1 MPVRMAT
8 LLAKHALLASG
19 FLQRPGDALSWAR
32 YRALHEA
39 IRLPL
44 LGLQRL
50 SFAMAGPRP
59 APDPALVRSVRRRYG
74 ELLAQD
80 FENARRGLY
89 PMQLLLDL
97 PLGAY
102 ARRLPRLLLDVP
114 SVLGRIKAR
123 DYRDLP
129 GSVDLEG
136 YPAYYRRNFHWQTDG
151 YLSRHSA
158 EIYDLGV
165 ELLFLGCADVMRRQ
179 TLAEVVRRKPPGP
192 VRLLDVGAGTGRFL
206 GQAARSLPGSEL
218 VGVELSPWYQSFA
231 QTATANT
238 GAEQRVRIEVATP
251 NALPFEDRSFD
262 VVTSIFLLHELPRR
276 VRRAVLS
283 EVRRV
288 LTPGGLFVLQDAA
301 QPSDSS
307 EITGALEQFSKDLHE
322 PFFADYLKDDLR
334 LLLEDSGFRVCAVA
348 PHFVSKV
355 VSAEKPSAN

>member
-1 MPVRMAT
+1 MKYRMAT
-8 LLAKHALLASG
+8 LLAQRPLLPSG
-19 FLQRPGDALSWAR
+19 FIQRPRDALSWAR
-32 YRALHEA
+32 YLALHEA

-50 SFAMAGPRP
+50 TFAMAGQRS
-59 APDPALVRSVRRRYG
+59 APNKALVRNVRRRYRQ
-74 ELLAQD
+74 LLAQD

-89 PMQLLLDL
+89 PMQLLLEL
-97 PLGAY
+97 PLRAY

-129 GSVDLEG
+129 GSVDLEA

-165 ELLFLGCADVMRRQ
+165 ELLFIGCADVMRRQ
-179 TLAEVVRRKPPGP
+179 TLAEVVRRKPRGP
-192 VRLLDVGAGTGRFL
+192 VRLLDVGTGTGRFL

-231 QTATANT
+231 QTAAANC
-238 GAEQRVRIEVATP
+238 GASERVRIEVA
-251 NALPFEDRSFD
+251 NAEALPFEGRSFD

-276 VRRAVLS
+276 VRRKVLS
-283 EVRRV
+283 EIRRV
-288 LTPGGLFVLQDAA
+288 LVPGGLVVLQDAA
-301 QPSDSS
+301 QPSDSP
-307 EITGALEQFSKDLHE
+307 EISPALQQFSKDLHE
-322 PFFADYLKDDLR
+322 PFFDDYLKDDLEA
-334 LLLEDSGFRVCAVA
+334 LLEESGFRVRDVA

-355 VSAEKPSAN
+355 VSAENLAD